1 VAKGT
6 RYGPDRPYPAQE
18 LVDLVGSLGGT
29 WHGRTAMCRCPA
41 HADDTPSLSLRQ
53 GNRGI
58 LVTCFAGCNRDDVLR
73 ELRRAPRRGRF
84 TYADSGGG
92 QSGNAARLWD
102 NAHPVE
108 GTLAERYLR
117 LVTSGQLLK
126 ICGFIHAAPTDPSR
140 SRPFIPRIGRG
151 PGGAPIDRCPAH
163 LPRSHDSSLRDET
176 HAGQARPR
184 CMAG

>member
-18 LVDLVGSLGGT
+18 LVDLVDPSAGPGT
-29 WHGRTAMCRCPA
+29 
-41 HADDTPSLSLRQ
+41 
-53 GNRGI
+53 
-58 LVTCFAGCNRDDVLR
+58 V
-73 ELRRAPRRGRF
+73 APRC
-84 TYADSGGG
+84 A
-92 QSGNAARLWD
+92 AARPMPTIHPASPSARATEVFWSPALPAATGTMSYASCA
-102 NAHPVE
+102 AHRDAAGLHMLTAGEGNPGMPPVS
-108 GTLAERYLR
+108 GTTLIPSKAHWRSAIFDF
-117 LVTSGQLLK
+117 VTSGQLLK